1 MLQNTLKQFGESAIK
16 FERRTHERKA
26 KIFGVS
32 SFFDLSGT
40 FGLDNII
47 QVAIQYQ

>member
-1 MLQNTLKQFGESAIK
+1 MKGKQK
-16 FERRTHERKA
+16 FL
-26 KIFGVS
+26 VS
-32 SFFDLSGT
+32 VLFFDLSGT

>member
-1 MLQNTLKQFGESAIK
+1 MKGKT
-16 FERRTHERKA
+16 
-26 KIFGVS
+26 KIICSS